1 MNVDLFAQQID
12 DIHWRLAE
20 LYQGAISLLL
30 LLKQEIGQPVPQGTR
45 MSVRFT
51 DQDFAEACSTTRVTI
66 TRLLGQLQQQGRITL
81 DSQNHIILRDQ
92 EQLS

>member
-1 MNVDLFAQQID
+1 
-12 DIHWRLAE
+12 
-20 LYQGAISLLL
+20 
-30 LLKQEIGQPVPQGTR
+30 